1 MRMTTITMGTITMA
15 TMDITTTMA
24 ITMIPSGA
32 TSAMDQGAKYVTPAM
47 DMAKCSATYARARG
61 S

>member
-1 MRMTTITMGTITMA
+1 
-15 TMDITTTMA
+15 MDITTTMA